1 MTITTTT
8 LTRAAGL
15 CAVVAGALFIGVQ
28 INHPPVD
35 LAIVTTGEWAIRQSI
50 KVAVAVLALA
60 GITGMYLSQAR
71 KMGVLGLAGYVL
83 LGGGFLAMLSLEV
96 VGLVV
101 LPAIAES
108 APGYVSAVLAV
119 ATGGAASADIGLL
132 QALNLAVGIGY
143 LAGGLVFGIAL
154 FRAGV
159 LARWAAVLLSVA
171 TTATAAIPLLPQVN
185 QRLFAVPTGVALI
198 GLGYSLWREHR
209 TRGTSAVEQ
218 DASIS
223 VPSVR

>member
-1 MTITTTT
+1 MTITTTM
-8 LTRAAGL
+8 LTRTAGL

-35 LAIVTTGEWAIRQSI
+35 LALVTTGEWAVRQSM
-50 KVAVAVLALA
+50 KVAMTVLALA

-71 KMGVLGLAGYVL
+71 KMGVLGLVGYVIL
-83 LGGGFLAMLSLEV
+83 SVGYLAMLSLEV

-101 LPAIAES
+101 LPAIAGS
-108 APGYVSAVLAV
+108 APGYVSDVLAV
-119 ATGGAASADIGLL
+119 ATGGAASGDIGLL
-132 QALNLAVGIGY
+132 PALNLVVGICY
-143 LAGGLVFGIAL
+143 LVGGLVFGIAL

-159 LARWAAVLLSVA
+159 LARWAAVMLAAA

-209 TRGTSAVEQ
+209 TRDTSAAER
-218 DASIS
+218 DASVS
-223 VPSVR
+223 VPSGR

>member
-35 LAIVTTGEWAIRQSI
+35 LALVTTAEWAVRQSM
-50 KVAVAVLALA
+50 KVAMTVLALA

-71 KMGVLGLAGYVL
+71 KMGVLGLVGYVIL
-83 LGGGFLAMLSLEV
+83 SGGYLAMLSVEV

-101 LPAIAES
+101 LPAIAEG
-108 APGYVSAVLAV
+108 APGYVSDVLAV
-119 ATGGAASADIGLL
+119 ATGGAASGDIGLL
-132 QALNLAVGIGY
+132 PALNLVVGIGY

-159 LARWAAVLLSVA
+159 LARWAAVLLAAA
-171 TTATAAIPLLPQVN
+171 TTATAAIPVLPQVN

-209 TRGTSAVEQ
+209 TQKATES
-218 DASIS
+218 DASIT